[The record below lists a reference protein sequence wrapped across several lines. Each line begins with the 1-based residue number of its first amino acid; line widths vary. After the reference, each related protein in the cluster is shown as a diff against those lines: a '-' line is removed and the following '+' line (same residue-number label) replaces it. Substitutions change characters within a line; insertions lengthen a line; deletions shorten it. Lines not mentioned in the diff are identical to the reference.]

1 MTVKSNSNFEFEF
14 FTWLKTF
21 LNDKGLQ
28 FSRCGLKTI
37 DGLGARHEFDL
48 TCSVPD
54 DHIHPRRSAFFMA
67 RSVLRDIRDGVRAC

>member
-48 TCSVPD
+48 RVPSRMITYSLGALPFSWQD
-54 DHIHPRRSAFFMA
+54 RF
-67 RSVLRDIRDGVRAC
+67 